1 MPYTE
6 EPKMNVIHPAAFNGH
21 DDIICR
27 LFTGDKSTVNHSD
40 SIGMDVL
47 KWASLRGH
55 YETVQILLE
64 NGADVNTQGGFYG
77 NDLQAASEGGHLETV
92 KILLERGADVNSQ
105 GGEYGNAL
113 YVVSQRGH
121 LEIMKILLE
130 RRADV
135 NAQGG

>member
-1 MPYTE
+1 V
-6 EPKMNVIHPAAFNGH
+6 NVIHLAAFNGH
-21 DDIICR
+21 GYIICR

-47 KWASLRGH
+47 KWESLRGH

-77 NDLQAASEGGHLETV
+77 NALYAASRGGHVEVV
-92 KILLERGADVNSQ
+92 KILLERGADVNAQ

-113 YVVSQRGH
+113 QAASQRGH
-121 LEIMKILLE
+121 LGIVQVLLE
-130 RRADV
+130 KGAIKNV
-135 NAQGG
+135 KI